1 MKVLAFKPN
10 PRKPDQGFVRLTE
23 MVDVQTVDGHKE
35 QVEGEIIEAWTPEV
49 AKVAELVGKELPDG
63 WTLRDGPKGKQ
74 LLPPGEKR
82 GGQSY
87 RNTKEAFD
95 AEQDSIWRSVALQQA
110 IALTAQLP
118 YDGRMEVRLK
128 QRMDDVLPFADQMY
142 AWLRKGVSL
151 GVGQSRE
158 TVSPATKPSAPP
170 GATSVSGGPPPK
182 ASTSAAGVSPPQG
195 DAQGSPSDTSSA
207 PRAQVADGTD
217 ATAAKGAD
225 TIRREGDAGD
235 SAVEA
240 DTPGSPGA
248 VTPQA
253 VQTPGSPS
261 RRQRCL
267 HTEGIKTITKE
278 TGGSVDVCEKCGVV
292 VNT

>member
-1 MKVLAFKPN
+1 MRVLAFKPN

-23 MVDVQTVDGHKE
+23 MVDVQTDDGHKE
-35 QVEGEIIEAWTPEV
+35 QVEGEIIEAWTPELS
-49 AKVAELVGKELPDG
+49 KIPDLVGKELPDG

-142 AWLRKGVSL
+142 AWLRKGVS
-151 GVGQSRE
+151 E
-158 TVSPATKPSAPP
+158 
-170 GATSVSGGPPPK
+170 GPPPK
-182 ASTSAAGVSPPQG
+182 ASTGAAGVSPPQG
-195 DAQGSPSDTSSA
+195 DAQGPPSDTSSA

-217 ATAAKGAD
+217 ATAAKGTD

-235 SAVEA
+235 NTVEA
-240 DTPGSPGA
+240 DTPGSPGV
-248 VTPQA
+248 VTPAA

-267 HTEGIKTITKE
+267 HTEGIRTVTKE

-292 VNT
+292 MSA